1 MAPNLTSRRA
11 NVSRFRPVAVFVAAV
26 VVPVVLAL
34 ALIPFRS
41 QAPAATVALAFA
53 VMVSLLAATGTRS
66 SALIAA
72 VSAALCYDV
81 GFTQPFGSLT
91 ISHPQDIE
99 TTVLLLVGGLIVGQ
113 LAARNRSH
121 RSLAVQQ
128 REDLAHVQAIAEL
141 MAAGAGPDE
150 VVDAVADELRSLLG
164 VRECRFD
171 PSRPERPGPTI
182 DRNGNVSWGRIWWG
196 IDTLGLPG
204 KEITI
209 EVEHDVRRL
218 GRYVLVAE
226 AGTKVRRDQ
235 LLAAVT
241 LADQAG
247 AALGA
252 GPTPVALAHR

>member
-1 MAPNLTSRRA
+1 VL
-11 NVSRFRPVAVFVAAV
+11 VAAV
-26 VVPVVLAL
+26 VVPVALAL

-41 QAPAATVALAFA
+41 EAPAATVALGFA
-53 VMVSLLAATGTRS
+53 VLVSLLAATGTRL

-72 VSAALCYDV
+72 VSAALCYDI
-81 GFTQPFGSLT
+81 GFTQPYGSLE
-91 ISHPQDIE
+91 ISHPQDIA
-99 TTVLLLVGGLIVGQ
+99 TTALLLVGGLIVGQ
-113 LAARNRSH
+113 LSARNRSH
-121 RSLAVQQ
+121 RTLAVQQ

-141 MAAGAGPDE
+141 MAAGAAPEE
-150 VVDAVADELRSLLG
+150 VVEAVADELRSLLG
-164 VRECRFD
+164 LRECWFET
-171 PSRPERPGPTI
+171 SRPERPGPTI

-196 IDTLGLPG
+196 VDTLGLPG
-204 KEITI
+204 KEIAI

-226 AGTKVRRDQ
+226 AGSKVRRDQ

-252 GPTPVALAHR
+252 GPIPVALAHR